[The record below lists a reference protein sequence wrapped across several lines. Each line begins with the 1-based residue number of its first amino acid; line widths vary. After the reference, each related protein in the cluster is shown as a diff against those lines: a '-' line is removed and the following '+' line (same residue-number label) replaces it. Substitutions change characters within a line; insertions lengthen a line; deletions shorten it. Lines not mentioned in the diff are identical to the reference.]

1 MGIGHGNSDKPEHD
15 EPMITVSEL
24 ARMVRLSRATIQY
37 YEKIGILNPD
47 RTDNRHRYPASDCV
61 RLTNTMTLKNL
72 GVELDDILPL
82 LEDEPFSERHMKE
95 YCDALAS
102 RKAYLDAQLTM
113 LERYIAL
120 SRKSDAVAVEEIE
133 PFYFKPSVPWSAEI
147 GTSGAGDEPMY
158 MPISGSGAL
167 FEGDDYL
174 HPVSVAPGRAVPVRF
189 ASLITG
195 FDEDL
200 QVMGGC
206 TCIVGVWHT
215 SQITF
220 TSQGLVR
227 WDGLFAKFEE
237 HAAKHHLVAAG
248 RAFSPYGLAIYGVS
262 RALVCL
268 PVKKKGIM
276 QRISGR

>member
-72 GVELDDILPL
+72 GVKLDDILPL

-133 PFYFKPSVPWSAEI
+133 PFCFKPACLGQRRLER
-147 GTSGAGDEPMY
+147 
-158 MPISGSGAL
+158 
-167 FEGDDYL
+167 
-174 HPVSVAPGRAVPVRF
+174 PGRATSP
-189 ASLITG
+189 
-195 FDEDL
+195 
-200 QVMGGC
+200 C
-206 TCIVGVWHT
+206 TC
-215 SQITF
+215 
-220 TSQGLVR
+220 R
-227 WDGLFAKFEE
+227 
-237 HAAKHHLVAAG
+237 
-248 RAFSPYGLAIYGVS
+248 
-262 RALVCL
+262 
-268 PVKKKGIM
+268 
-276 QRISGR
+276 

>member
-120 SRKSDAVAVEEIE
+120 SRKNV
-133 PFYFKPSVPWSAEI
+133 PSLSRKLNPS
-147 GTSGAGDEPMY
+147 TSNPACPGRRRLE
-158 MPISGSGAL
+158 
-167 FEGDDYL
+167 
-174 HPVSVAPGRAVPVRF
+174 HPGRATSP
-189 ASLITG
+189 
-195 FDEDL
+195 
-200 QVMGGC
+200 C
-206 TCIVGVWHT
+206 TC
-215 SQITF
+215 
-220 TSQGLVR
+220 R
-227 WDGLFAKFEE
+227 
-237 HAAKHHLVAAG
+237 
-248 RAFSPYGLAIYGVS
+248 
-262 RALVCL
+262 
-268 PVKKKGIM
+268 
-276 QRISGR
+276 